1 LSDLKK
7 GPKIGVLALQGDFE
21 EHIGALRKLG
31 LPAIEVR
38 NPDYLDELDGLII
51 PGGES
56 TTIARLIK
64 IFNFEHKIKNNVKR
78 GMALWGTCAGMIL
91 IANDLTDSYPTP
103 LGLLDITVSRNWF
116 GRQVDSFESNIVV
129 KGLGNQEFRAVFI
142 RAPIVQRVGENVEI
156 LAKLEKSYP
165 VAVRSQKILATAFH
179 PELTDDLRFHKMF
192 LNMSNKKHK
201 ASNDQK
207 HRSN

>member
-1 LSDLKK
+1 MSNLKK
-7 GPKIGVLALQGDFE
+7 GPKIGVLALQGDLE
-21 EHIGALRKLG
+21 EHIGAFRKLG

-38 NPDYLDELDGLII
+38 NPDYLDQLDGLII

-116 GRQVDSFESNIVV
+116 GRQIDSFESDIVI

-142 RAPIVQRVGENVEI
+142 RAPIVQRVGKNVEI

-165 VAVRSQKILATAFH
+165 VAVRSKKIMATAFH
-179 PELTDDLRFHKMF
+179 PELTNDLRLHKMF
-192 LNMSNKKHK
+192 LNMSDETHK
-201 ASNDQK
+201 TSDDQK